1 MAGAACD
8 NPECLNDVTRRWRSC
23 RDQYR
28 CERQVSGR
36 SGDAAPKKRK
46 YLYFD
51 RLNFLAPVMELRP
64 TKSNLTERETASDSE
79 VVIDPIGEGSEMAG
93 PSGQAP
99 SSNQSQPAAASSA
112 TQEANPEVEEG
123 GQSSSPTLAL
133 DTSPQPTT
141 RPNRGRRRRVA
152 SNPGTRRQVDTGV
165 LDYLSRA
172 AHDDGEEAYFRSLA
186 RYLRPIPRSLRL
198 RTRGCLQIFIDA
210 ATPPNNPTH
219 VFNYLERWQMS
230 PTNVLAVQDLPQEP
244 NQTVAAPP
252 LPRIAPQQQPA
263 QNIQQQQNRPINEY
277 PANAQSDH
285 LNRHMFGGWSQHVS
299 ARHGHIGGY
308 DQMGQY
314 STQDFMPFYP
324 QHPVLPH
331 TQDRNLQQH
340 PSYISAIP
348 QVDSLVGPPPRPS
361 SAHAGH
367 PPSPS
372 PPPTYQNL

>member
-1 MAGAACD
+1 MFPD
-8 NPECLNDVTRRWRSC
+8 FDERPQEVQQEILNDVTRRWRSC

-28 CERQVSGR
+28 RERQVSGR

-64 TKSNLTERETASDSE
+64 TESNLTERETASDSE
-79 VVIDPIGEGSEMAG
+79 VVIDPIGEDSEMAG

-99 SSNQSQPAAASSA
+99 SSNQPQPAAASSA

-152 SNPGTRRQVDTGV
+152 SNTGTRRQVDTGV

-198 RTRGCLQIFIDA
+198 RTRGCIQIVIDA
-210 ATPPNNPTH
+210 ATPPNNPIRL
-219 VFNYLERWQMS
+219 FNYLEQWQMS
-230 PTNVLAVQDLPQEP
+230 PTNVLVVQDLPEEP
-244 NQTVAAPP
+244 DPTDYKDDVATSK
-252 LPRIAPQQQPA
+252 L
-263 QNIQQQQNRPINEY
+263 
-277 PANAQSDH
+277 
-285 LNRHMFGGWSQHVS
+285 FGKGKVE
-299 ARHGHIGGY
+299 
-308 DQMGQY
+308 
-314 STQDFMPFYP
+314 T
-324 QHPVLPH
+324 
-331 TQDRNLQQH
+331 
-340 PSYISAIP
+340 
-348 QVDSLVGPPPRPS
+348 
-361 SAHAGH
+361 
-367 PPSPS
+367 
-372 PPPTYQNL
+372 

>member
-1 MAGAACD
+1 
-8 NPECLNDVTRRWRSC
+8 
-23 RDQYR
+23 
-28 CERQVSGR
+28 
-36 SGDAAPKKRK
+36 
-46 YLYFD
+46 
-51 RLNFLAPVMELRP
+51 MELRP
-64 TKSNLTERETASDSE
+64 TESNLTERETASDSE
-79 VVIDPIGEGSEMAG
+79 LVIDPVGEGSEMAG

-99 SSNQSQPAAASSA
+99 SSNQPPPQASAASSA
-112 TQEANPEVEEG
+112 TQEANSELEEG

-133 DTSPQPTT
+133 DTSPQPAT

-152 SNPGTRRQVDTGV
+152 SNIGTRRQVDTGV

-198 RTRGCLQIFIDA
+198 RTRGCLQIVIDA
-210 ATPPNNPTH
+210 ATPPNNPIH
-219 VFNYLERWQMS
+219 LFNYLERWQMS
-230 PTNVLAVQDLPQEP
+230 PTNVLVVQDLPQEQ

-252 LPRIAPQQQPA
+252 LTRIAPQQQPA
-263 QNIQQQQNRPINEY
+263 QNTQHQQNRQINDY
-277 PANAQSDH
+277 PGNAQSDH

-299 ARHGHIGGY
+299 TRHGQIGGY

-314 STQDFMPFYP
+314 STQDLMPFYP
-324 QHPVLPH
+324 QHQVLPH
-331 TQDRNLQQH
+331 TQDRNLHQH
-340 PSYISAIP
+340 PTYISAIP